1 VNLRLLPVTPEWKE
15 ETWAYRQAFL
25 QTSHDIDG
33 GGSVENCESFEDWLE
48 KLRAYS
54 SEETVPEGKVPAT
67 QFLSVNEENRV
78 VGMLDLRHRL
88 NEFLMQRGG
97 HIGYS
102 VHPDFRRQG
111 IATRQLALGLE
122 EAKKRGLTRVLITCD
137 QDNIGSAR
145 TIQKNG
151 GVLENEVFDPYD
163 KTLVQRYW
171 VEL

>member
-1 VNLRLLPVTPEWKE
+1 LLPVTPEWKE
-15 ETWAYRQAFL
+15 AVWAYRQAFL
-25 QTSHDIDG
+25 QTSNHIDG
-33 GGSVENCESFEDWLE
+33 GGSMEDFDCFEDWQE
-48 KLRAYS
+48 KLRAYN